1 MSKIK
6 EVIKRNYE
14 LSKKL
19 KAEYQDLYTDIVCYI
34 RTAPLTE
41 RQTEEAVNDIL
52 DIMLGAQEREED
64 IFKVIGE
71 DYKKFCDEVI
81 ESHKEKNQSIKNLI
95 EAIPL
100 FIGNIAFLI
109 GLDFVSEKI
118 VQFKKQR
125 NLDIVYKFHLTPII
139 LGVIFVFIAVYIV
152 KWIGRT
158 ENEKLKGMSK
168 KEKIKSN
175 FLFGISYALIIIAS
189 VIAGHF
195 IDEVIQVNVAFYIL
209 IIPLLILFLLSKML
223 SNKYA

>member
-52 DIMLGAQEREED
+52 DIMLGAQDREED
-64 IFKVIGE
+64 IFEVIGE
-71 DYKKFCDEVI
+71 DYKEFCDEVI
-81 ESHKEKNQSIKNLI
+81 ESHKEKNQGIKNLI

-109 GLDFVSEKI
+109 GLDFVSQKI
-118 VQFKKQR
+118 VQLKR
-125 NLDIVYKFHLTPII
+125 ERSLDIVYKFHLTPIV
-139 LGVIFVFIAVYIV
+139 LGVIFVLIAVYVI
-152 KWIGRT
+152 KRIGRT
-158 ENEKLKGMSK
+158 ENEKMKGLSK
-168 KEKIKSN
+168 KQKMKSN
-175 FLFGISYALIIIAS
+175 FLFGMSYSLIIIAS
-189 VIAGHF
+189 VTAGHF
-195 IDEVIQVNVAFYIL
+195 IDRVIQINIAFYIL
-209 IIPLLILFLLSKML
+209 IIPILILFMLSKML